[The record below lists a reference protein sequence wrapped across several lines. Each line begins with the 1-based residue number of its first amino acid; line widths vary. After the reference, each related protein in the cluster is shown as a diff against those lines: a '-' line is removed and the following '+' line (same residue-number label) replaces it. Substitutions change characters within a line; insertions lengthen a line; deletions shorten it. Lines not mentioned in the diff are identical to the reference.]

1 MTNKKLWGGR
11 FNEPLDRDAI
21 TLSYSLESDKRL
33 VQYDLLV
40 NQAHITALHAGGW
53 LLDNEFQTLYDCLEQ
68 LKIDFKDHP
77 EKCYKNDASNVSLQ
91 NVVVTWERKCTPENL
106 EMIKL
111 LLIQDCIPK
120 MLLNVYK
127 QSFKHS

>member
-68 LKIDFKDHP
+68 LKIDF
-77 EKCYKNDASNVSLQ
+77 L
-91 NVVVTWERKCTPENL
+91 
-106 EMIKL
+106 
-111 LLIQDCIPK
+111 K
-120 MLLNVYK
+120 MGLGRSIRSARTGGSHGALHDFWSGAWRPLYRLAAGE
-127 QSFKHS
+127 QWQAGSR